1 MSTTGAE
8 ALYSD
13 MGHVGKANIYASWPF
28 VKAALILNYLG
39 QGAWLLANNSN
50 PQMLAMDIVN
60 PFYMMLPEP
69 LRPFAIVL
77 SAVAAIIASQA
88 LITGSF
94 SLVSEATRL
103 NLMPHL
109 RIHYPSDTKGQ
120 LYIPSP
126 ASSNTSWAPAS
137 SPCSSVPL
145 SCASSPRASPCSLT
159 AVTS

>member
-1 MSTTGAE
+1 
-8 ALYSD
+8 
-13 MGHVGKANIYASWPF
+13 
-28 VKAALILNYLG
+28 
-39 QGAWLLANNSN
+39 
-50 PQMLAMDIVN
+50 MLAMDIVN

-120 LYIPSP
+120 LYIPLVNNIMWVGCIFIVLLFQNSERMESAYGLAITVTMLMTTTLLTSYIAGILKHKLVP
-126 ASSNTSWAPAS
+126 ASSH
-137 SPCSSVPL
+137 CSLAPL
-145 SCASSPRASPCSLT
+145 SCASLPRASPCSLT
-159 AVTS
+159 AAMS